1 MASVREVVVAPLPWV
16 QYGGT
21 IRKSSV
27 HLPRSALETS
37 SLLMHSFD
45 RCGMDLQN
53 SLLSVVVPCYNEEEV
68 IRETHRRLLQVL
80 SQAGMPRFEVIYVD
94 DGSRDTT
101 PLILRELQHL
111 DHHVRVVLLSRNFG
125 HQLAVTAGMEEARG
139 DAVVLIDADLQDPPE
154 VIATMLERWA
164 EGYHVAYGQRAERAG
179 ETAFKVQTAKLF
191 YRLLNRLT
199 ETEIPLDT
207 GDFRLMDRRVIDAIG
222 AMPERDR
229 FIRAMVS
236 WVGFRQIAVPYQRS
250 PRFAGESKYPLKK
263 MIKFAFDGIT
273 SFSRAPLTVAAYL
286 GTTSAALAMLG
297 IVYAIGMRLF
307 TNEWVTG
314 WTLLFIAVLFM
325 GGVQLICLWLIGE
338 YVGRI
343 FGESKR
349 RPLYLVQDRFG
360 FEESRPLRFP
370 AHAPV
375 SITGDADR
383 DIPLRVA
390 REIPSE
396 ALPHDLAASSANT
409 SAHPA

>member
-1 MASVREVVVAPLPWV
+1 MN
-16 QYGGT
+16 
-21 IRKSSV
+21 
-27 HLPRSALETS
+27 
-37 SLLMHSFD
+37 
-45 RCGMDLQN
+45 LQN
-53 SLLSVVVPCYNEEEV
+53 SLLSVVVPCYNEEAV
-68 IRETHRRLLQVL
+68 IRETHRRLVQVL
-80 SQAGMPRFEVIYVD
+80 SQTGMPRFEIVYVD
-94 DGSRDTT
+94 DGSQDTT
-101 PLILRELQHL
+101 APILRELQQL
-111 DHHVRVVLLSRNFG
+111 DDHVRVILLSRNFG
-125 HQLAVTAGMEEARG
+125 HQLAVSAGMEQSRG

-154 VIATMLERWA
+154 VIVTMLERWK
-164 EGYHVAYGQRAERAG
+164 EGYHVAYGQRSERAG
-179 ETAFKVQTAKLF
+179 ESAFKVQTAKLF

-222 AMPERDR
+222 EMPERDR

-286 GTTSAALAMLG
+286 GTISAALALFG
-297 IVYAIGMRLF
+297 ILYAVGMRLF

-338 YVGRI
+338 YIGRI

-349 RPLYLVQDRFG
+349 RPLYLVQDRYG
-360 FEESRPLRFP
+360 FEETQSRGFP
-370 AHAPV
+370 PY
-375 SITGDADR
+375 
-383 DIPLRVA
+383 
-390 REIPSE
+390 
-396 ALPHDLAASSANT
+396 AASPAYSPT
-409 SAHPA
+409 SERLGAAGQIERGIPFRIARDGHASENSPRAAGTPNSSSYPA